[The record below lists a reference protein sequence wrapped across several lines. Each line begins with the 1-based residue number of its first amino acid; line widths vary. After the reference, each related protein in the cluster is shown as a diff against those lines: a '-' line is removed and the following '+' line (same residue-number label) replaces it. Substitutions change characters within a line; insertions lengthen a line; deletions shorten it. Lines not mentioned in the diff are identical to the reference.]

1 MLRTLGVYKTSAAAA
16 MLRTLLLSC
25 IAVSV
30 ANAFVLPPLKR
41 SHSAHAVAV
50 PPDTKTGYESTLTPQ
65 NKLLKFQLH
74 KIAARAEKLKQMV
87 KIRDDDDDSEEG
99 NDWASGFLDS
109 ITGPTEKKGGDD
121 SSADIV
127 ASGEDEVVP
136 VQDDSDEDE

>member
-1 MLRTLGVYKTSAAAA
+1 

-41 SHSAHAVAV
+41 SHSSHAVAE
-50 PPDTKTGYESTLTPQ
+50 PPDTKTQLKLGYESTLTPQ

-74 KIAARAEKLKQMV
+74 KIAERAAKLKQMV
-87 KIRDDDDDSEEG
+87 REEGDDDDDSEEG

-109 ITGPTEKKGGDD
+109 IAGPTEKKGGDD

-136 VQDDSDEDE
+136 VRDDGDEDD